1 MEPYKEETI
10 GFAAIFDVLLKIAMV
25 VGPVVGY
32 FDQIASIRRLKSSAG
47 FSIDTCG
54 VLLISSIVRLFFWFG
69 DRFDITLAYQSILM
83 ILVQLVLLYDCI
95 KYRYPLSPGP
105 NRRWFWNWHTYK
117 SYILFMGVLTGVLQI
132 FYLYLG
138 EYDWFI
144 QFLGYLALGIES
156 TVPMPQAW
164 ENYQLQSVAGFRGM
178 LGLDTSQLHERLRR
192 SPSYNS
198 LDEIL

>member
-1 MEPYKEETI
+1 MEQDKEPFD
-10 GFAAIFDVLLKIAMV
+10 FAVMFDVLLKISMV

-32 FDQIASIRRLKSSAG
+32 FDQIATIRNLKSSAG

-54 VLLISSIVRLFFWFG
+54 VLLISSTISAPIRVHK
-69 DRFDITLAYQSILM
+69 ISISFIARTKSTM
-83 ILVQLVLLYDCI
+83 VL
-95 KYRYPLSPGP
+95 
-105 NRRWFWNWHTYK
+105 
-117 SYILFMGVLTGVLQI
+117 
-132 FYLYLG
+132 
-138 EYDWFI
+138 E
-144 QFLGYLALGIES
+144 LALGIES

-164 ENYQLQSVAGFRGM
+164 KIHQSKTVAGFRGM